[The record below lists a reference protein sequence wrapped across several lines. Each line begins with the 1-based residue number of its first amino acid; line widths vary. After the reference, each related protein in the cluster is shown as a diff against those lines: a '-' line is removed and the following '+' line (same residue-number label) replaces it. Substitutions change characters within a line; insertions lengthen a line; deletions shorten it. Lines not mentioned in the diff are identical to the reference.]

1 MPGYLLLITF
11 GNQGVIGRWLKE
23 HFNLEFAF
31 NWKGAVLASAVIAFP
46 LMVQAAKLSVRM
58 IDRRI
63 ELAASTLG
71 ASPFKVWRTVTLP
84 LMAPGILIGSIMV
97 FSRSLGEFG
106 ATITFVGNIA
116 GETRTLPLA
125 IYSAT
130 HQINGDDAAMRLII
144 ICIGLAFFL
153 LLLSNL
159 LTQRV
164 ERWLGVTVLK
174 LDFTFQ
180 RGNYSLSANCEINS
194 PITGILGASGSGKS
208 TLLSAIVGL
217 IKPQQ
222 GLISLNDR
230 VLFQAKP
237 AIWLPPTRRIGLVF
251 QDGQL
256 LPHYSVKV
264 IYSTVI
270 TIAHP
275 MHEGLI

>member
-1 MPGYLLLITF
+1 MLTSAEWQVLGLSAQVGLCATLLCLIPGIVFGWILARTEFLAKPLLEAALFMPMVLPPTVPGYLLLITF

-144 ICIGLAFFL
+144 ICIGLAFFS

-164 ERWLGVTVLK
+164 ERWLGSH
-174 LDFTFQ
+174 
-180 RGNYSLSANCEINS
+180 RA
-194 PITGILGASGSGKS
+194 
-208 TLLSAIVGL
+208 
-217 IKPQQ
+217 
-222 GLISLNDR
+222 
-230 VLFQAKP
+230 
-237 AIWLPPTRRIGLVF
+237 
-251 QDGQL
+251 
-256 LPHYSVKV
+256 
-264 IYSTVI
+264 
-270 TIAHP
+270 
-275 MHEGLI
+275 